1 MTKVDSVQICGL
13 DPCILSSFKVE
24 NSLPDTLD
32 LNSFDEAKCDMCL
45 LYLYLLGF
53 NSQIC
58 SPYPFKF

>member
-32 LNSFDEAKCDMCL
+32 LNSFDEAKCDIGNGSDKEMAKPFSS
-45 LYLYLLGF
+45 YD
-53 NSQIC
+53 QII
-58 SPYPFKF
+58 